1 TEKRPS
7 INLIYDWRLAGCASS
22 CRAFSYNW
30 PGLPL
35 SPPSIAVEPVDR
47 DAVIIY
53 ASWNGATERV
63 AWQVLAGTTPYD
75 MSVIV
80 WNTPRTGFETSIPIH
95 SIGSYFQVHALDVSG
110 KVIGRSRMIQQRCE

>member
-1 TEKRPS
+1 M
-7 INLIYDWRLAGCASS
+7 IYDMQFPGQNFSY
-22 CRAFSYNW
+22 RAFKYDW
-30 PGLPL
+30 TGMPL
-35 SPPSIAVEPVDR
+35 YPPSIAVEPVDK

-53 ASWNGATERV
+53 ASWNGATELV
-63 AWQVLAGTTPYD
+63 AWQVLAGTTPHD

-110 KVIGRSRMIQQRCE
+110 KVIGKSRMVFNGRKLK